1 MKGVAAF
8 IKDQEDGSIRFVF
21 NDVEAFSGS
30 DNPDWKHER
39 IELLVRLVREVVSPV
54 KRVLDFGCGTESL
67 MKPFLDRFP
76 DAEIYGGRKG
86 CEPCC

>member
-8 IKDQEDGSIRFVF
+8 IKDQEDGSIRCVF

-39 IELLVRLVREVVSPV
+39 IELLVRLVREVYQTCRS
-54 KRVLDFGCGTESL
+54 
-67 MKPFLDRFP
+67 KP
-76 DAEIYGGRKG
+76 
-86 CEPCC
+86 